1 MTGTFNPVMAIGRH
15 NFSAPVRFARI
26 IASLR
31 LGDASFAHFSYLLT
45 RGAVCNELRP
55 QPDMY
60 GASVGRNGIGSDCR
74 IASCLAAGL
83 LPAIKPLASLGGYLW
98 ECRIRTGGSSDPYLR
113 EKVSALVV
121 SVGRVDDP
129 LYGSILASMISTCPS
144 VLGGI
149 SPVLLVRPESNRQP
163 AL

>member
-1 MTGTFNPVMAIGRH
+1 
-15 NFSAPVRFARI
+15 
-26 IASLR
+26 
-31 LGDASFAHFSYLLT
+31 
-45 RGAVCNELRP
+45 
-55 QPDMY
+55 MY

-113 EKVSALVV
+113 EKVSALIV

-149 SPVLLVRPESNRQP
+149 SPMLLVRPDSNRRAVTLLRSPLRRFASFLWVPPLSIFAILRRHFQP
-163 AL
+163 ATHQTVLLFVFF